1 MTNEASPHRQ
11 AEKNLIPNGNG
22 KAQPPPRSPE
32 RRDGFPYRAP
42 RVVRALRALGW
53 GPAQATSP
61 VARWAINILT
71 VAGALLI
78 IWSAVIHLD
87 LWAQGYRSIPVIGP
101 LFLAQ
106 GVVSIV
112 FAVALGVFRRLGLML
127 AGAALM
133 AGTLGALILSVE
145 IGLFGFTDSLAAP
158 YAGMSLVV
166 EIAGAVVLLAVSGL
180 VAAGR
185 LGGPAGAQERSG

>member
-1 MTNEASPHRQ
+1 MTDEAIPRRQ
-11 AEKNLIPNGNG
+11 AENLIPNGNG

-32 RRDGFPYRAP
+32 RRDGLPH
-42 RVVRALRALGW
+42 RVLRALGW

-71 VAGALLI
+71 LAGALLI

-87 LWAQGYRSIPVIGP
+87 LWAQAYSSIPVIGP

-112 FAVALGVFRRLGLML
+112 FAVALGVFRRLGLMV

-145 IGLFGFTDSLAAP
+145 VGLFGFTDSLAAP

-166 EIAGAVVLLAVSGL
+166 EIAGAVVLLAVTGL
-180 VAAGR
+180 VAAAGR
-185 LGGPAGAQERSG
+185 AAGQERSS